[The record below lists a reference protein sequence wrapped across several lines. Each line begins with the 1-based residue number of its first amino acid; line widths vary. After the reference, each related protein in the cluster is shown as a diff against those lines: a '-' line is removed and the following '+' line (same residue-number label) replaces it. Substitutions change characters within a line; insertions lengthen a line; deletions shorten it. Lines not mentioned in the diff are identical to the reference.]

1 MGLFFIFILNFS
13 SASTYYLEFN
23 QIEKSIVVKESL
35 NFTQN
40 MSYEESDSLEFFK
53 KNIYFL
59 KKITFQEDFDSVIVI
74 LNLEKGV
81 IIEDKK
87 VFPENYQIETDGENI
102 SITWEIQKVKKGGIF
117 SVFVVLEDTKKDNT
131 FYFFLIGI
139 FFLLSFLVFLFF
151 KLNDAKNKRKSYPSI
166 KPKIKEKFSSIKY
179 NYLLDTEKKIIEELK
194 KADRNELWQK
204 QLQSFT
210 GFSKAKISRLIRNL
224 ESRGL
229 VYRIP
234 FGNTNKIRLK

>member
-1 MGLFFIFILNFS
+1 
-13 SASTYYLEFN
+13 
-23 QIEKSIVVKESL
+23 
-35 NFTQN
+35 
-40 MSYEESDSLEFFK
+40 
-53 KNIYFL
+53 
-59 KKITFQEDFDSVIVI
+59 
-74 LNLEKGV
+74 
-81 IIEDKK
+81 
-87 VFPENYQIETDGENI
+87 
-102 SITWEIQKVKKGGIF
+102 VKKGGIF

-229 VYRIP
+229 VSRIP